1 MVTRGTVIATGAF
14 PWLKQRRRPC
24 KKWPRVAKAGG
35 KKACS
40 VAGCKRPYRAK
51 SYCFF
56 HYKKWRQGEL
66 PHTRY
71 RTCSKAECR
80 VKTSSRPACA
90 RSTTPRPTRRPKRA
104 GLAVL
109 CAGGLAA
116 GAPSPGC
123 EWRPCGAPRATSP
136 APGA

>member
-1 MVTRGTVIATGAF
+1 MAEA
-14 PWLKQRRRPC
+14 Q
-24 KKWPRVAKAGG
+24 KKKTQARKWARTAKGGG

-66 PHTRY
+66 PHSRY

-80 VKTSSRPACA
+80 K
-90 RSTTPRPTRRPKRA
+90 
-104 GLAVL
+104 AVL
-109 CAGGLAA
+109 KGGLCETHYNEVYKKADAA
-116 GAPSPGC
+116 APAAA
-123 EWRPCGAPRATSP
+123 APA
-136 APGA
+136 A